1 MKNAMKKVLSIML
14 VAVMLFSTAPLSGFV
29 GLELPD
35 WLDFGKL
42 FAVEAEA
49 ANYSGKCGDNLTWSL
64 NTSTGVLNIT
74 GTGAMYNYASSTDAP
89 WRSYGGYIKKI
100 TIGNSVTSIGDN
112 AFNRYANLTSV
123 TLGNSITT
131 IGDYAFVCGNF
142 ASVTIPSSVTSIG
155 DFAFYA
161 CDDITTVAISYG
173 VMYIGDSA
181 FSNCTSLTKVTIPE
195 KVAFIGE
202 DAFSWCNRLES
213 INVDSNNK
221 NYSSDNY
228 GALFNKAKTK
238 LIQYPTGN
246 TRTSYIVPDS
256 VIDIGKTAF
265 FKCTYLKSI
274 AIGNSVASIEKTSL
288 NRLDN
293 LQAVT
298 VDAENKYYSSD
309 DCGVLFDKNKTMLIK
324 YPTGNKRESYT
335 VPNSVTT
342 IVEGAFDCQNLTSV
356 IIPNGVKFIGDY
368 AFCSINITSVIIP
381 ESVTNIG
388 SNAFSGCNNLT
399 NVIIRSQSTGINDYA
414 FAYCN
419 SLEYLHIP
427 SGVTAIGEN
436 ILYDSSAYICSTE
449 ENCYAKS
456 YADKYGIDFKVCDG
470 HRFAIFSTE
479 KSFTVKTGEK
489 MSLAFGSIIDG
500 KLDGEWEK
508 MAITVSDPTVISLSD
523 YKKTEYG
530 YALDVL
536 GKKEG
541 ISNLVVTD
549 AATGEYIVLTVTVD
563 DSFVETYSYAI
574 DTLPTFY
581 PNNNFEN
588 NVKTN
593 IYNLNGIYI
602 NNYQCTKNGNKY
614 EVSFNAYNE
623 QYHHAAVDIYD
634 ADGNWIAAERIDK
647 YNMIASLF
655 DTGDQVYYMI
665 TDWDWL
671 SYTHNMHTKMSPVK
685 FEVPDGGYF
694 EISNNYAESP
704 GCFLYNSIDIFLEGV
719 SAAIDVITDDI
730 ETPFYDLI
738 KNKLQNDKSKRDI
751 FLEIFIKAADKEI
764 RDYSKNLTNGMVSN
778 SYEGICGLFDNMLG
792 SMEIDWRHFFSI
804 TLGLTEAVI
813 KKLSGS
819 MGLVLDG
826 CFEISDATNRFLQ
839 GVDIGFSVDE
849 PYVCVYSDIEEGYIN
864 PHGVIVNTNGNV
876 DAETVLQVFRISN
889 DDSVKV
895 VLDSN
900 NPLEMHELYN
910 ISFVKND
917 KNVQPNGK
925 VKVHVPIPEGMD
937 SNTSKIYRQEA
948 DGSWT
953 VLNAKVEGNYLV
965 FETDHFSLY
974 AIIGDKAELKIAS
987 LPDKLT
993 YTMGDTLDSTGLS
1006 LELNGNVITSGF
1018 ICDSTVIYEIGKQT
1032 ITVRYEGLT
1041 AEFDVKVN
1049 MNAPEISVPSTTT
1062 INYGDT
1068 LIIKL
1073 GEFNLPKV
1081 YFVEWSVNGSGVKIQ
1096 PSEDGTQCKVTS
1108 VSSGTVTITA
1118 KIVDKDG
1125 KPVTDADGTAVMD
1138 EITLKSNAGFFQKLI
1153 SFFKNL
1159 FGIGRVINSSVNYA
1173 VK

>member
-1 MKNAMKKVLSIML
+1 MKCILKKILSIII
-14 VAVMLFSTAPLSGFV
+14 VAVMLFGTAPLSGFV
-29 GLELPD
+29 GLEVPD

-42 FAVEAEA
+42 LAVEAEA

-64 NTSTGVLNIT
+64 STTSGELKIT
-74 GTGAMYNYASSTDAP
+74 GTGAMYNYSYGSETP
-89 WRSYGGYIKKI
+89 WYSQRSYIKSVYISDGVTTIGDEAFLFYAAITSVTMPNSIKTIGQKSFMSCYNLKKI
-100 TIGNSVTSIGDN
+100 TIPNGVITIGDHAFDNCILLTSITIPQSVTAIGEEAFSSCTALDRIAVDRNNSYFSNDDYGVLFNKNKTVLIQYPAGNARSQYTVPSSVITIGNRAFESNKKLTNIEIPDGVQTIGEGAFDSATNISKIVIPPSVTSIGN
-112 AFNRYANLTSV
+112 LAFR
-123 TLGNSITT
+123 
-131 IGDYAFVCGNF
+131 
-142 ASVTIPSSVTSIG
+142 
-155 DFAFYA
+155 
-161 CDDITTVAISYG
+161 
-173 VMYIGDSA
+173 
-181 FSNCTSLTKVTIPE
+181 
-195 KVAFIGE
+195 
-202 DAFSWCNRLES
+202 
-213 INVDSNNK
+213 
-221 NYSSDNY
+221 
-228 GALFNKAKTK
+228 
-238 LIQYPTGN
+238 
-246 TRTSYIVPDS
+246 
-256 VIDIGKTAF
+256 
-265 FKCTYLKSI
+265 
-274 AIGNSVASIEKTSL
+274 
-288 NRLDN
+288 
-293 LQAVT
+293 
-298 VDAENKYYSSD
+298 
-309 DCGVLFDKNKTMLIK
+309 
-324 YPTGNKRESYT
+324 
-335 VPNSVTT
+335 
-342 IVEGAFDCQNLTSV
+342 
-356 IIPNGVKFIGDY
+356 
-368 AFCSINITSVIIP
+368 
-381 ESVTNIG
+381 
-388 SNAFSGCNNLT
+388 
-399 NVIIRSQSTGINDYA
+399 
-414 FAYCN
+414 YCN
-419 SLEYLHIP
+419 SLEEMVIPDSVKSIGFGAFGSCQKLKSVIIRGEDVIIGNGLFNYCPSLEYVHI
-427 SGVTAIGEN
+427 SSETTEIGED
-436 ILYDSSAYICSTE
+436 IFADTPSAFICSTSE
-449 ENCYAKS
+449 ESFAKT
-456 YADKYGIDFKVCDG
+456 YADKNSIEFKKCNG
-470 HRFAIFSTE
+470 HRFAVFSTE

-549 AATGEYIVLTVTVD
+549 AETGENVVLTITVD
-563 DSFVETYSYAI
+563 DSFVKTYSYAI
-574 DTLPTFY
+574 DSLPTFY

-671 SYTHNMHTKMSPVK
+671 SYTHNMHTKMSSVK

-849 PYVCVYSDIEEGYIN
+849 PYICVYSDIEEGYIN
-864 PHGVIVNTNGNV
+864 PYGVIVNTNGNV

-895 VLDSN
+895 ILDSD

-910 ISFVKND
+910 ISFVKDD

-925 VKVHVPIPEGMD
+925 VKVHVPIPEGMNG
-937 SNTSKIYRQEA
+937 STSKIYRQEA

-953 VLNAKVEGNYLV
+953 VLNAKVEGDYLV

-974 AIIGDKAELKIAS
+974 AIVGDKAELKIVS
-987 LPDKLT
+987 LPDKLN
-993 YTMGDTLDSTGLS
+993 YTMGDTLDSAGLS

-1018 ICDSTVIYEIGKQT
+1018 ICDSTVIYEVGKQT
-1032 ITVRYEGLT
+1032 ITVCYAGLT

-1062 INYGDT
+1062 VNYGDT
-1068 LIIKL
+1068 LILNL
-1073 GEFNLPKV
+1073 GEFNLSKG
-1081 YFVEWSVNGSGVKIQ
+1081 YFVEWSVNGNGVKIQ
-1096 PSEDGTQCKVTS
+1096 PSAEGTQCSVTS
-1108 VSSGTVTITA
+1108 VSSGTVTVTA

-1125 KPVTDADGTAVMD
+1125 KPVTNADGTAVQD

-1159 FGIGRVINSSVNYA
+1159 FGINRTIVQTIMRDSF
-1173 VK
+1173 